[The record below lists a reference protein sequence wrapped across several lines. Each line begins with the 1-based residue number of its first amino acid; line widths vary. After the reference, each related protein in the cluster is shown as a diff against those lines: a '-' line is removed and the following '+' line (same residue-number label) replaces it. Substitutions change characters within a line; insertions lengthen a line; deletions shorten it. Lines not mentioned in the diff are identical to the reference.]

1 MVDLGLAGKYRI
13 EVRNSITDEVK
24 VLDWFD
30 NIITNQGLDVIGNP
44 QLYHMIGYCR
54 VGSGTTA
61 PSVNDVGVET
71 PLGDYTHNPNADQN
85 GVVET
90 PIPYGWTR
98 RTFSWSPGQI
108 VGTVTEVAVGWRSD
122 NGNAFSRALLKVG
135 GVPTSI
141 VVTEL
146 DFLTI
151 TYELRHYPKLLDIP
165 SSVVINGTAHNLVS
179 RPALINY
186 PQWWSQGFG
195 VQGLVTYLNYIM
207 LNLYTEVGLTAYT
220 DDQSVG
226 LVHQITPVSAELYV
240 PGSYEIIFNFVLGVN
255 VGNSEEG
262 ISKMLLGATYTGF
275 GAVQIG
281 ITPPITKTINDQLT
295 LALKLSW
302 GRYAP

>member
-30 NIITNQGLDVIGNP
+30 NVITNQGLDVIGNP

-54 VGSGTTA
+54 VGSGTTT

-71 PLGDYTHNPNADQN
+71 PLGDTTHNPNADQN
-85 GVVET
+85 GIVET
-90 PIPYGWTR
+90 PTPYGWTR
-98 RTFSWSPGQI
+98 RTFNWSPGQI
-108 VGTVTEVAVGWRSD
+108 VGTVTEVAVGWWSD
-122 NGNAFSRALLKVG
+122 NGSAFSRALLKVG

-165 SSVVINGTAHNLVS
+165 SSVVINGTTHNLVS

-207 LNLYTEVGLTAYT
+207 LNLYTEAGLTAYT

-226 LVHQITPVSAELYV
+226 VIHQANPVSAELYV

-255 VGNSEEG
+255 VGNSAEG
-262 ISKMLLGATYTGF
+262 ISKMLLGASYTGF

-302 GRYAP
+302 GRYVP

>member
-30 NIITNQGLDVIGNP
+30 NVITNRGLDVIGNP
-44 QLYHMIGYCR
+44 QTYHMLGYCR
-54 VGSGTTA
+54 VGSGTTT

-71 PLGDYTHNPNADQN
+71 PLGNATNNTNADQN
-85 GVVET
+85 GIVET
-90 PIPYGWTR
+90 PTPYGWTR
-98 RTFSWSPGQI
+98 RIFNWSPGQI
-108 VGTVTEVAVGWRSD
+108 VGTVTEVAVGWRND
-122 NGNAFSRALLKVG
+122 NGSAFSRALLKVD

-165 SSVVINGTAHNLVS
+165 SSVVINGTTHNLVS

-195 VQGLVTYLNYIM
+195 EQGLVNHLSYIM
-207 LNLYTEVGLTAYT
+207 LNLYTEAGLTAYT

-226 LVHQITPVSAELYV
+226 VIHQANPVSAELYV
-240 PGSYEIIFNFVLGVN
+240 PGSYEIIFNFALGVN
-255 VGNSEEG
+255 VGNSAEG
-262 ISKMLLGATYTGF
+262 ISKMLLGASYTGF

-302 GRYAP
+302 GRYVP